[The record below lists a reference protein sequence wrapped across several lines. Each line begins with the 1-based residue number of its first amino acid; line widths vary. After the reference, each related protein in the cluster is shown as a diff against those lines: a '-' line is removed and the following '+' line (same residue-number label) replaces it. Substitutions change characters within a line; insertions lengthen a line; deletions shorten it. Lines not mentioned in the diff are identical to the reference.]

1 MDRPIIYSL
10 VGRPPWGLNPELG
23 KTSKSTCSTKP
34 NASMDS
40 GIHVEKSLPTPRKAW
55 RTGAVGSPLSNLAP
69 SGVRLLGRPPITPAS
84 ALVCLLSSVS
94 MHRRMSASVRLRR
107 FRWDRMAKGNPGQRS
122 SRGPFAGRES
132 ARRQDGHCLFDWFLG
147 NHGAPMVGLRKP
159 IKYAGNG
166 NPWRRSTRG
175 TLAGRLDDRRQ
186 DEILPT
192 RDNLMGECWRASHSS
207 LAPAR
212 VFVRSHRVQEATG
225 PLVFDDDGS
234 NRTGGLPHVL
244 EANHPIPEATAG
256 HQFIQ
261 LTRR

>member
-1 MDRPIIYSL
+1 MDDEKGTFDSIEGGPARNIVSESGLYSL
-10 VGRPPWGLNPELG
+10 VLGSRKPEAKAFKRWFTKSGHPRFKRGWPWDL
-23 KTSKSTCSTKP
+23 
-34 NASMDS
+34 
-40 GIHVEKSLPTPRKAW
+40 TPRGGPGTVW
-55 RTGAVGSPLSNLAP
+55 PSRISNPTISPP
-69 SGVRLLGRPPITPAS
+69 RGGQEVS
-84 ALVCLLSSVS
+84 AQ
-94 MHRRMSASVRLRR
+94 
-107 FRWDRMAKGNPGQRS
+107 KGNPGQRS

-212 VFVRSHRVQEATG
+212 VYTYTGRNDAGSDRNSSHI
-225 PLVFDDDGS
+225 F
-234 NRTGGLPHVL
+234 
-244 EANHPIPEATAG
+244 
-256 HQFIQ
+256 
-261 LTRR
+261 

>member
-1 MDRPIIYSL
+1 MT
-10 VGRPPWGLNPELG
+10 GG
-23 KTSKSTCSTKP
+23 SK
-34 NASMDS
+34 
-40 GIHVEKSLPTPRKAW
+40 
-55 RTGAVGSPLSNLAP
+55 AP
-69 SGVRLLGRPPITPAS
+69 SGAFDSSLLRSPPRVCRLSI
-84 ALVCLLSSVS
+84 VS

-212 VFVRSHRVQEATG
+212 VYTYTGRNDAGSDRNSSHI
-225 PLVFDDDGS
+225 F
-234 NRTGGLPHVL
+234 
-244 EANHPIPEATAG
+244 
-256 HQFIQ
+256 
-261 LTRR
+261 